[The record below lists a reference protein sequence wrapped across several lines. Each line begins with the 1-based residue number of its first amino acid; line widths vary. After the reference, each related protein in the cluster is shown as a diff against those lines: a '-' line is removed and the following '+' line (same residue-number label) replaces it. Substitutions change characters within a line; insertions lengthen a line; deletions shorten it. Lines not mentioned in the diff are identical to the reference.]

1 MNRAAAVAVLIAW
14 CFVLLAMRILWS
26 GTWSYLFLVWNLF
39 LAGIPLVAALVLSR
53 ARSRGAIAGSAVTW
67 LAFLPNAP
75 YLATDLM
82 HLRPRVFVP
91 LWYDVVLLLSC
102 AVAGI
107 LLGYISLAVVQQA
120 LSARFGRAAAWIAV
134 TAVLFLSAF
143 GIYLGRFRRWNSW
156 ELLTDPWALL
166 ADAAARVLN
175 PLSHPRT
182 LGVTLVYGA
191 TLVVGYVVFHLLFAD
206 QRRVI
211 STPV

>member
-1 MNRAAAVAVLIAW
+1 MNRAAAVAVLIVW
-14 CFVLLAMRILWS
+14 CFALLAMRIVWS
-26 GTWSYLFLVWNLF
+26 GTWSYAFLVWNLF
-39 LAGIPLVAALVLSR
+39 LAGIPLVAALVLSH
-53 ARSRGAIAGSAVTW
+53 ARSRVAIAVSAATW
-67 LAFLPNAP
+67 LVFLPNAP

-82 HLRPRVFVP
+82 HLRPRSYVP

-107 LLGYISLAVVQQA
+107 LLGYLSLAVVQQT
-120 LSARFGRAAAWIAV
+120 LRARFGRAAAWIAV

-166 ADAAARVLN
+166 ADAGARILN

-191 TLVVGYVVFHLLFAD
+191 ALLVGYVVFHLLFAD

>member
-1 MNRAAAVAVLIAW
+1 MTRAAAVAVLIAW

-26 GTWSYLFLVWNLF
+26 GTWSYAFLVWNLF
-39 LAGIPLVAALVLSR
+39 LAGVPLVAALVLSR
-53 ARSRGAIAGSAVTW
+53 ARSRAAIAVSAVTW

-75 YLATDLM
+75 YIATDLM
-82 HLRPRVFVP
+82 HLRPRAFVP
-91 LWYDVVLLLSC
+91 LWYDVVLLLSS

-107 LLGYISLAVVQQA
+107 LLGYISLTLVQQA
-120 LSARFGRAAAWIAV
+120 IRARIGAAAGWIAV

-156 ELLTDPWALL
+156 ELITDPWTLL
-166 ADAAARVLN
+166 ADAGARIV
-175 PLSHPRT
+175 HPRT
-182 LGVTLVYGA
+182 LGVTIVYGL